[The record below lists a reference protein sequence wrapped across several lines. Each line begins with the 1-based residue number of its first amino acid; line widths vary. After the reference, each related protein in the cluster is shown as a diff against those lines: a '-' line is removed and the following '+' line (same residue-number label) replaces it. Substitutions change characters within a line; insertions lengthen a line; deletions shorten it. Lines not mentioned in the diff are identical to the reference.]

1 MNRRGGAIKIFVDSS
16 DELGGQQYRCIAE
29 KSVEDLGLGGSIE
42 SIDMIIRIEEPLFI
56 IKIRYK
62 EVKGKSTLG
71 EASYIDSRKN
81 GIRITLSSEI
91 FLGDALKALWSKYGR
106 DKVEQIGRIEI
117 FVSGAE
123 PEEVKGIRLSEK
135 GYDLESKINELAT
148 RIIPEGFRVRSTSR
162 GKGTLTIIASEDPI
176 KEGWKVLAAQ
186 QEGGSGA

>member
-1 MNRRGGAIKIFVDSS
+1 MGTIKIFVDSS
-16 DELGGQQYRCIAE
+16 EELGGQQYRHIAE

-42 SIDMIIRIEEPLFI
+42 SVDIIIRLEEPVFI

-62 EVKGKSTLG
+62 EVAGKNTLG

-106 DKVEQIGRIEI
+106 DRVEQIGRLEI

-135 GYDLESKINELAT
+135 GYDLESRINELAA
-148 RIIPEGFRVRSTSR
+148 RIIPEGFRVRSASKGR
-162 GKGTLTIIASEDPI
+162 GKLTIIASEDPI
-176 KEGWKVLAAQ
+176 KEEWKALAAQ
-186 QEGGSGA
+186 QEGGDGA